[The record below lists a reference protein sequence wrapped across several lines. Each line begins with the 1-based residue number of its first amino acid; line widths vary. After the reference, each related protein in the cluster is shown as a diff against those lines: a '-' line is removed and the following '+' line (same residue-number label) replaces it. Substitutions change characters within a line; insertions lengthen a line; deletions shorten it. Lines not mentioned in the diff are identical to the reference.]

1 MRLGLELSGGR
12 APFYRKERT
21 VATMMDDAAF
31 CLLALLILPTIFY
44 GIRPLITA
52 FVSCGACFLAMVAF
66 RLIHRRNIS
75 LSERSLFVTGLTVA
89 LLLPADIPYWMAA
102 LGGAFAIFVAKEPFG
117 STGRNPLNPAAAG
130 VAFLTVLWPEE
141 VFRFPGVGSLPLWGR
156 GAEALPAQNPA
167 LSLAQGLR
175 PVMEPMDMLWGRYAG
190 PMGGTAAL
198 VIAGCCLFLC
208 CRRTARWETTA
219 GFLLSSALL
228 AALWPRFLG
237 SPASSA
243 AYELL
248 SGSLLF
254 GAVFMIS
261 DPVTSPKMPVARFVY
276 GLLGGALL
284 LLMRHMG
291 HYQEPLC
298 FAVLLSN
305 GAAPLLDRL
314 ALRIRT
320 RGGIFRGKAFHA
332 Q

>member
-1 MRLGLELSGGR
+1 
-12 APFYRKERT
+12 
-21 VATMMDDAAF
+21 MMDDAVF

-141 VFRFPGVGSLPLWGR
+141 VFRFPGVGNLPLWGR

>member
-1 MRLGLELSGGR
+1 MKPELELSSGR
-12 APFYRKERT
+12 APFYRKEQT
-21 VATMMDDAAF
+21 VATMMDDAVF
-31 CLLALLILPTIFY
+31 CLLALLILPVVFY
-44 GIRPLITA
+44 EARPLLTA
-52 FVSCGACFLAMVAF
+52 LVSCGACFLAMVAF

-89 LLLPADIPYWMAA
+89 LLLPADVPYWLAA

-130 VAFLTVLWPEE
+130 VAFVTVLWPEE
-141 VFRFPGVGSLPLWGR
+141 VSRFPAVGSLPLWGR
-156 GAEALPAQNPA
+156 GAEASLAQSPA
-167 LSLAQGLR
+167 LSLAQGLQ
-175 PVMEPMDMLWGRYAG
+175 PVLEPAEMLWGRYAG
-190 PMGGTAAL
+190 PLGGTAAL
-198 VIAGCCLFLC
+198 VAAGCCLFLC
-208 CRRTARWETTA
+208 FRRTARWETVA
-219 GFLLSSALL
+219 GFLLSA
-228 AALWPRFLG
+228 AAIGALWPRFLG
-237 SPASSA
+237 DPASSA

-261 DPVTSPKMPVARFVY
+261 DPVTSPKMPAARFVY
-276 GLLGGALL
+276 GLLGGSLL
-284 LLMRHMG
+284 MLMRHMG

-320 RGGIFRGKAFHA
+320 RGGIFHGKAFRA
-332 Q
+332 E